1 MSQYP
6 VSTDATSP
14 PTRITTPI
22 PTDAAVVQRISRRC
36 LATEIPA
43 RYWRKA
49 YHIQMAASTTT
60 AIIAS
65 AAQIT
70 GYMYPA

>member
-1 MSQYP
+1 MNQYP

-14 PTRITTPI
+14 KTRIATPI
-22 PTDAAVVQRISRRC
+22 PTDATVVQRISRRC
-36 LATEIPA
+36 LATEMPA
-43 RYWRKA
+43 RYWREA
-49 YHIQMAASTTT
+49 YHIQMAAATTT

>member
-1 MSQYP
+1 MNQYP
-6 VSTDATSP
+6 VSADVTNP

-22 PTDAAVVQRISRRC
+22 PTDATVVQRKSRRC
-36 LATEIPA
+36 LATEMPA
-43 RYWRKA
+43 RHWRKA
-49 YHIQMAASTTT
+49 YHIQMAAATIT